1 MSILALLSIDPQHS
15 CLSWRKSKPEHI
27 SSRWAPLHPSLVNNR
42 MDTRKPANA
51 SCLPTPCSPSPVT
64 DPNLPRYCRA
74 PTLFMPLVIT
84 LFSATFDCSLRPAHL
99 ECGGGG
105 GGCSSFTP
113 PDRWRSTSSLAS
125 ACRSP
130 PPAPEVSA
138 MPEPPPLTGA
148 PYGVVGCRSWWCCC

>member
-105 GGCSSFTP
+105 GCSSFTP

-148 PYGVVGCRSWWCCC
+148 PYGVVGCRSWWWCC